1 MLVMAAFVAIASCSD
16 DEKTSTAT
24 QLAVLKDSVQIDA
37 LNFQVSSGSAII
49 AVDCDADWTA
59 SLTDTSWISISNH
72 AGYGYTD
79 KWSYIKV
86 SVDKNTSDERNTLLT
101 INSGSLSKV
110 ITISQNGIGL
120 DPGDPFESAWAFVDN
135 LVLGYNLGNTLD
147 ASQDLKTQTWFKPQ
161 TVYDWETCWGQ
172 PVTTQE
178 IVDAIA
184 AKGFNVIR
192 VPVTWFPHMDSDGN
206 VQTEWMDRV
215 ETVVNYV
222 LNTGCYCIV
231 NVMHD
236 SGSRG
241 DRTDSI
247 AWIVAD
253 ANQYSSISPRYKKL
267 WTQIA
272 TRFKGYGEK
281 LLFEAF
287 NEILDE
293 NYTWGNPS
301 KASAYETVNKLEQDF
316 VDAVRSTGGNNEYRN
331 LICNPYSAGNSAE
344 KMAGWEPPT
353 DVHPNHI
360 LGSVHSYDPYNF
372 CNDNGEW
379 NVETFDASCQEEVD
393 DVIARVAKRYDQTG
407 TPYFYG
413 EFGAIDDGK
422 SMSERIKYAKYVAQ
436 QFKSQGTTGL
446 WWMGLFDRTTM
457 TWYESEIV
465 DALFNV
471 MNN

>member
-253 ANQYSSISPRYKKL
+253 ANHTALSLRDTRNCGRRSPHGSRDTVKSSSSRL
-267 WTQIA
+267 S
-272 TRFKGYGEK
+272 TRSWMR
-281 LLFEAF
+281 
-287 NEILDE
+287 
-293 NYTWGNPS
+293 T
-301 KASAYETVNKLEQDF
+301 
-316 VDAVRSTGGNNEYRN
+316 
-331 LICNPYSAGNSAE
+331 
-344 KMAGWEPPT
+344 
-353 DVHPNHI
+353 
-360 LGSVHSYDPYNF
+360 
-372 CNDNGEW
+372 
-379 NVETFDASCQEEVD
+379 
-393 DVIARVAKRYDQTG
+393 
-407 TPYFYG
+407 TP
-413 EFGAIDDGK
+413 GAILQK
-422 SMSERIKYAKYVAQ
+422 PAPTRQSTNSNRT
-436 QFKSQGTTGL
+436 S
-446 WWMGLFDRTTM
+446 WMP
-457 TWYESEIV
+457 
-465 DALFNV
+465 
-471 MNN
+471 